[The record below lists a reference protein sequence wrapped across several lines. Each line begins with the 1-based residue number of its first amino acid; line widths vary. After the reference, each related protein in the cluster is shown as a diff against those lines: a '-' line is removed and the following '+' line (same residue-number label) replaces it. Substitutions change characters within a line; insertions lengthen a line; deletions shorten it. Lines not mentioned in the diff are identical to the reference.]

1 MVAPD
6 SIQSYLCVPIT
17 KNEKTSVGPNDNS
30 KFVDICERV
39 ENSGVPNYL
48 GLREEIS
55 SKFQLHEWER
65 RLKIFDD
72 KQIIDFLKFGWP
84 LSFEGVLDFCDDLN
98 VTNHKGATEF
108 SQDVDKYINSEL
120 REGRIIGPFKKS
132 PFQGPV
138 KISPLNTVPK
148 KDSTERRVILD
159 LSFPIGR
166 SVNDGINKGQYLGE
180 VIELK
185 LPKVDE
191 FSKLICKKGIGC
203 LMFKRDL
210 KKAYRQIN
218 IDPKDVRKVGFR
230 WKNQIFMDNVVPMGS
245 RTGAYICQ
253 RTTNAIRFMYE
264 HSGFQVINYID
275 DFAGAETV
283 DKASEAFSFLGHLL
297 KVLGVKESEDKSC
310 APSTEMSFL
319 GILFNSVKMT
329 MEVEPDRLHKLLLL
343 LPTWLHKSHATR
355 KEVESLIGLLSF
367 VAKCVRPARIFL
379 SRTLDFM
386 KGLPKSGRF
395 SIPTEFM
402 LDVRWWYRFVAQ
414 YNGVSIIP
422 PSHWSAVNSVI
433 ETDACL
439 SGGGGVNFETRECFQ
454 FEFPSELRNNTQA
467 SINEYELLTI
477 MVAVKVWGS
486 SLRGKKVRV
495 NCDNTTAV
503 AAMNLA
509 RLHNKFSQAIMREIS
524 YWSAVGEFEV
534 MTMHISGLRNI
545 VADTLSRT
553 HLSVQSRIKMESLVR
568 ELGLKVVV
576 VPNEAFEFTGQWV

>member
-1 MVAPD
+1 MIP
-6 SIQSYLCVPIT
+6 S
-17 KNEKTSVGPNDNS
+17 
-30 KFVDICERV
+30 
-39 ENSGVPNYL
+39 SGL
-48 GLREEIS
+48 LW
-55 SKFQLHEWER
+55 QLLH
-65 RLKIFDD
+65 
-72 KQIIDFLKFGWP
+72 DFLVDLLIAMMNLKPPVFKNVNKCCLLYVSSSVMLSTILHQGHIGLVGHGWYLWGDKVWDCCIATTLP
-84 LSFEGVLDFCDDLN
+84 NLTRS
-98 VTNHKGATEF
+98 GAI
-108 SQDVDKYINSEL
+108 SYHLMSYI
-120 REGRIIGPFKKS
+120 PHA
-132 PFQGPV
+132 PP
-138 KISPLNTVPK
+138 
-148 KDSTERRVILD
+148 
-159 LSFPIGR
+159 R
-166 SVNDGINKGQYLGE
+166 SV
-180 VIELK
+180 
-185 LPKVDE
+185 
-191 FSKLICKKGIGC
+191 
-203 LMFKRDL
+203 
-210 KKAYRQIN
+210 
-218 IDPKDVRKVGFR
+218 
-230 WKNQIFMDNVVPMGS
+230 
-245 RTGAYICQ
+245 T
-253 RTTNAIRFMYE
+253 
-264 HSGFQVINYID
+264 
-275 DFAGAETV
+275 
-283 DKASEAFSFLGHLL
+283 EAFSFLGHLL

-379 SRTLDFM
+379 SRMLDFM

-576 VPNEAFEFTGQWV
+576 VPNEAFEFTGQWVWIEIVCFSMYCILYIC